1 MTDIPAPTDTTAKP
15 ATAGF
20 SIKRFLGF
28 LHLWVGIIFCIPFVI
43 LGISGSWLMIDHL
56 PEQFAE
62 DPRAA
67 AFRPVSEI
75 ITAAQALAPE
85 GRVPVAYD
93 IPNAAGEP
101 ASVRFAAPPR
111 QGEGAQQGGPGGFR
125 GQTRVTVDPV
135 SLKAQVAQGGPGGGG
150 PPTIIREDGSI
161 NWGRLMHDLH
171 GRMLIPGPE
180 GRQFVGWL
188 GVLMTG
194 LCLTGIVMW
203 WPKPRQWAQAFK
215 VRFGQSAVRVNREAH
230 GAAGIWFWLVFFV
243 VCFSGTYIVFPQTFN
258 AMLGASPAVR
268 DARNQQPFNVTPVAD
283 ATPINAD
290 AAVALAKDAVPGGIV
305 RGITLP
311 ANETQPYRVTLS
323 RVGDFNGKPRSQ
335 VIIDPW
341 QNKVMETRDI
351 DVYGTVDKFL
361 AFQRQLHAGNGVGWW
376 WFILVF
382 ISGALPPLFVGTG
395 ITMWWLKR
403 RNKKRVMAQG

>member
-1 MTDIPAPTDTTAKP
+1 MTDIPAPSDTAAKTA
-15 ATAGF
+15 TTSF
-20 SIKRFLGF
+20 SWRRFFGV

-67 AFRPVSEI
+67 QFKPVSDI
-75 ITAAQALAPE
+75 IAAAQALAPE
-85 GRVPVAYD
+85 GLVAVAYD
-93 IPNAAGEP
+93 IPAEPGAP

-111 QGEGAQQGGPGGFR
+111 QGEGAAAGPAAFR
-125 GQTRVTVDPV
+125 NQTRVTVDPV
-135 SLKAQVAQGGPGGGG
+135 TLEAKIAQGGPGAGG

-171 GRMLIPGPE
+171 GRMLVPMPA

-215 VRFGQSAVRVNREAH
+215 VRFGQSAVRVNREVH
-230 GAAGIWFWLVFFV
+230 GAAGIWFWLVFFI

-258 AMLGASPAVR
+258 GLLGASPAVR
-268 DARNQQPFNVTPVAD
+268 DARNQLPFNVT
-283 ATPINAD
+283 
-290 AAVALAKDAVPGGIV
+290 
-305 RGITLP
+305 
-311 ANETQPYRVTLS
+311 
-323 RVGDFNGKPRSQ
+323 PRSQ

-341 QNKVMETRDI
+341 ANKVMETRDI
-351 DVYGTVDKFL
+351 DAYGTMDKFL

-382 ISGALPPLFVGTG
+382 ISGFLPPLFVGTG